1 MVYARSAIFYLLS
14 LGMYTY
20 TIQHTLTNMTESL
33 YPINTY
39 EETSTYVSI
48 KPIPAHNHDNY
59 NITIHFN

>member
-1 MVYARSAIFYLLS
+1 MPDQLFSICYPWAC
-14 LGMYTY
+14 TY

-48 KPIPAHNHDNY
+48 KAIPAHNHDNY